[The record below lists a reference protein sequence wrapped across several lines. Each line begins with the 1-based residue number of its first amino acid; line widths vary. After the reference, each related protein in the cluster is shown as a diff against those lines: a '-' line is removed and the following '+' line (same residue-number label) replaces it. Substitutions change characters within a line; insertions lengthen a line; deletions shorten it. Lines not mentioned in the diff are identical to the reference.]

1 MTRQEH
7 GCNLPDECD
16 RCGCPRF
23 TIVRQYKTRGII
35 NAVWK
40 CDYCHA
46 MTRTQTENNW
56 IAKKRAEEAQ
66 DNGNKRRGKRPPEKR
81 NWW

>member
-7 GCNLPDECD
+7 GCNLPNECD

-23 TIVRQYKTRGII
+23 QIVRQYKTRGII
-35 NAVWK
+35 HAVWK
-40 CDYCHA
+40 CDYCYG
-46 MTRTQTENNW
+46 MNRTQTKNTWIDKKHAEDAAENG
-56 IAKKRAEEAQ
+56 I
-66 DNGNKRRGKRPPEKR
+66 KRRGKRPPEKR

>member
-35 NAVWK
+35 HAIWK

-46 MTRTQTENNW
+46 MNRTQTKNTW
-56 IAKKRAEEAQ
+56 IEKKHAEEAES
-66 DNGNKRRGKRPPEKR
+66 GTKRRSKRPPEKR
-81 NWW
+81 DWW

>member
-35 NAVWK
+35 HAIWK

-46 MTRTQTENNW
+46 MNRTQTKNTW
-56 IAKKRAEEAQ
+56 IEKKHAEEAE
-66 DNGNKRRGKRPPEKR
+66 NGTKRRSKRPPEKR
-81 NWW
+81 DWW